1 MKKIL
6 IGLFLATSLISFGV
20 EKEGYINSDIKENMT
35 KNDKLSFLIVH
46 FGTTFDDTRAKTIDA
61 LNSDAKNKFS
71 DFKVVEA
78 YTSRIIMRRLKS
90 RNILKDNPAE
100 AIDKLEK
107 EGYTYLIVQSSN
119 IIPGI
124 EFKTLEKQIELY
136 KNKFK
141 DIRIGAPLLGEN
153 ENYKKVLTILKK
165 DIGDLEDNEGVVLV
179 GHGTRDSA
187 NSTYACVDY
196 TAKDLGLPFYV
207 GTIEGYPTI
216 DNVIKNLK
224 KDNIKKVILTP
235 FMFVA
240 GDHANNDI
248 AVDWKEKLEKNGFI
262 VKNRIKG
269 LGEIKEIRE
278 LMIKNANFMIT
289 HKKED
294 MISKKL
300 FYSKQKDN

>member
-1 MKKIL
+1 MKKML
-6 IGLFLATSLISFGV
+6 ISLFLMASLTCLAND
-20 EKEGYINSDIKENMT
+20 EGGFVKSNLKENMN
-35 KNDKLSFLIVH
+35 KNDKASMLIVH

-61 LNSDAKNKFS
+61 LNNDAKDEFK
-71 DFKVVEA
+71 DFKVTEA
-78 YTSRIIMRRLKS
+78 YTSRIIMRRLKE
-90 RNILKDNPAE
+90 RGIEKNNPAE
-100 AIDKLEK
+100 VLDKLVNQ
-107 EGYTYLIVQSSN
+107 GYTHLIVQSSN

-124 EFKTLEKQIELY
+124 EFKTLEKQVEMY
-136 KNKFK
+136 NDKFK
-141 DIRIGAPLLGEN
+141 EIRIGHPLLAKT
-153 ENYKKVLTILKK
+153 ENYKKVLTILKN
-165 DIGDLEDNEGVVLV
+165 DIGELNKNEAVVLV
-179 GHGTRDSA
+179 GHGTHDSA

-196 TAKDLGLPFYV
+196 VAKDLDLPFYV

-248 AVDWKEKLEKNGFI
+248 AVDWKETLEKNGFA
-262 VKNRIKG
+262 VKNRVKG
-269 LGEIKEIRE
+269 LGEIKEIRN
-278 LMIKNANFMIT
+278 LMLENAEFMTT
-289 HKKED
+289 HKEED

>member
-196 TAKDLGLPFYV
+196 AAKDLGLPFYV

-262 VKNRIKG
+262 VINRIKG

-300 FYSKQKDN
+300 FYSNQKDN